1 MQKVD
6 LEQINNQSLDIYIVP
21 ARRRQLDQSFEL
33 KQVNLTWDAIKF
45 EQNKEKY
52 ELEIKIDFLHPY
64 EISPDIV

>member
-45 EQNKEKY
+45 EQNEEKY